1 MGQGS
6 QGRLPPIGV
15 SGGQGGG
22 IAPFAQQSPARNAA
36 PMYSNII
43 KGYPNWKVCFSC
55 GFDVEDGHT
64 SKTCPVQW
72 TRANHQ
78 EGFDQANSNQYIA
91 AGYDACTKLMHKS
104 QLPS

>member
-36 PMYSNII
+36 PMYSKYVFRVVLMLRMGIHQKRVRRSGRGQII
-43 KGYPNWKVCFSC
+43 RKDSIKQIQTNTLRLG
-55 GFDVEDGHT
+55 T
-64 SKTCPVQW
+64 
-72 TRANHQ
+72 
-78 EGFDQANSNQYIA
+78 
-91 AGYDACTKLMHKS
+91 MHAQS
-104 QLPS
+104 